1 MRINVFIDEIEFEG
15 EGIAFNFHDQLKVK
29 NAFERELT
37 RLFMDEKVNEK
48 SSIVGQIVGKQD
60 KFSLSTLSIKDIDG
74 GELAVASGQK
84 RNPYYVGKDLANSI
98 YSTLNPINNNTRK
111 ASN

>member
-15 EGIAFNFHDQLKVK
+15 GGIEFNFHDQIKVK

-48 SSIVGQIVGKQD
+48 SSIIGQTVGKQD

-74 GELAVASGQK
+74 GELSIVSGQK
-84 RNPYYVGKDLANSI
+84 RNPYNVGKDLANSI
-98 YSTLNPINNNTRK
+98 YSTLNPINNNARGAT
-111 ASN
+111 N